1 MLRSFTP
8 FVSILSLVLSS
19 GPAAVLGHKGH
30 GLAAR
35 DARSIDHALHSLSR
49 RALDGYFVIDTQSGS
64 EWGCSE
70 AKIAKLPQIVNDA
83 QALATIASA
92 VLAEPDTEF
101 SDAFVLWFGDT
112 NSKADLRKTL
122 KQSNYD
128 SVLTYLKPPGANNR
142 VADMLMDNLSPTGLT
157 YMCAAA
163 DNSMC
168 AGNLV
173 AGAHQH
179 GAGGLSGHS
188 IVLCDRFF
196 DGASNQEML
205 AFWQENRRLK
215 ASAGFNLLHE
225 VQHLAA
231 FVGDNRRCIDVP
243 DPAYPDGSG
252 CYDAGCCS
260 RLAPKDKIQ
269 NAQNMA
275 FFALEVMANPESGA
289 PPGGSCTIMKR
300 DNPDMLLGGTEDLMA
315 RSGYSPRDEYE
326 AFLRRQ
332 AGPASTLSSMRRNAT
347 SSRPPTRST
356 SRRPSGEATP
366 SGPVD
371 DIPATGSRPATNR
384 PATPSRSAS
393 EKPATPSGSASKPP
407 GTPSRPATDKPA
419 TPSRSASDAPGTPSR
434 PATNNPAT
442 PSRPASSGP
451 AGTPS
456 RPAGDA
462 PVFTTRPPAS
472 LVSSSGISY
481 SIYYSTAPPTTDEG
495 GVPIIPIVPVPVPVP
510 IAPVVPPVVPPG
522 GGGGGGGGGND
533 NPDPGNNPTK
543 PAEPSAQPSAQPTSA
558 PPTSEPE
565 APPTS
570 APPSSAPPS
579 SSRPASSATPCS
591 SKAPLPAVP
600 TGGDTP
606 GDRDGF
612 PQAVYD
618 NLKKKAAPTT
628 APPATSTVPPPPPP
642 TSSDSS
648 ILETAGPLPSATA
661 APVQPV
667 YCYNFNVNAYGYCC
681 PGPDS
686 PCKNDLGTC
695 YYGGTGVTGGAT
707 NVVPDGATCP
717 PPADAKT

>member
-19 GPAAVLGHKGH
+19 GPDAVLGHKGH

-122 KQSNYD
+122 KQSSYD

-168 AGNLV
+168 AGQLV

-196 DGASNQEML
+196 EAVSNQEML

-215 ASAGFNLLHE
+215 GSAGFTLLHE

-243 DPAYPDGSG
+243 DPAYTDGSG

-289 PPGGSCTIMKR
+289 PPDGPCTIMKR

-356 SRRPSGEATP
+356 SRRPTGEATP

-371 DIPATGSRPATNR
+371 DIPATGSRPATN
-384 PATPSRSAS
+384 
-393 EKPATPSGSASKPP
+393 KPA
-407 GTPSRPATDKPA
+407 
-419 TPSRSASDAPGTPSR
+419 
-434 PATNNPAT
+434 
-442 PSRPASSGP
+442 
-451 AGTPS
+451 TPS

-472 LVSSSGISY
+472 LVSSSGVSY
-481 SIYYSTAPPTTDEG
+481 SIYYSTAPPTTDDG
-495 GVPIIPIVPVPVPVP
+495 GVPIIPIVPVPIP
-510 IAPVVPPVVPPG
+510 IAPVVPPVVPPVG
-522 GGGGGGGGGND
+522 GGSGGGGGGGND
-533 NPDPGNNPTK
+533 NPGNNPTK

-558 PPTSEPE
+558 PPTS
-565 APPTS
+565 
-570 APPSSAPPS
+570 APPS

-591 SKAPLPAVP
+591 SKAPLPAIP
-600 TGGDTP
+600 TGGGTP

-686 PCKNDLGTC
+686 PCKNGLGTC

-717 PPADAKT
+717 PPADAKS

>member
-1 MLRSFTP
+1 MT
-8 FVSILSLVLSS
+8 S
-19 GPAAVLGHKGH
+19 GPATVLGHQGH
-30 GLAAR
+30 GLSAR
-35 DARSIDHALHSLSR
+35 DARSIEHALHSLSK
-49 RALDGYFVIDTQSGS
+49 RALDGYFVIDTEIGS

-70 AKIAKLPQIVNDA
+70 AKIARLPQIINDA

-128 SVLTYLKPPGANNR
+128 SVLTYLKPPSANNR
-142 VADMLMDNLSPTGLT
+142 VTDMLMDNLSPTGLT

-168 AGNLV
+168 SGGLV

-188 IVLCDRFF
+188 IVLCDSFF
-196 DGASNQEML
+196 EGVSNQEML
-205 AFWQENRRLK
+205 GFWQENRRLK
-215 ASAGFNLLHE
+215 
-225 VQHLAA
+225 
-231 FVGDNRRCIDVP
+231 
-243 DPAYPDGSG
+243 
-252 CYDAGCCS
+252 
-260 RLAPKDKIQ
+260 
-269 NAQNMA
+269 
-275 FFALEVMANPESGA
+275 VMANPESGA

-300 DNPDMLLGGTEDLMA
+300 DNPDMLLGGAEDLMA

-326 AFLRRQ
+326 AFLRRR
-332 AGPASTLSSMRRNAT
+332 AGPASTLSSIRRNAT
-347 SSRPPTRST
+347 SSRPPSRST

-366 SGPVD
+366 SGPAG
-371 DIPATGSRPATNR
+371 DI
-384 PATPSRSAS
+384 PATPSRPATDKPATPSCSAS

-407 GTPSRPATDKPA
+407 GTASRPATDKPA
-419 TPSRSASDAPGTPSR
+419 TPSRSASNAPAGTPSR
-434 PATNNPAT
+434 PASNNPAT
-442 PSRPASSGP
+442 PSRPASSDP
-451 AGTPS
+451 AATPS

-472 LVSSSGISY
+472 LVSSSGVSY

-510 IAPVVPPVVPPG
+510 VVPVVPVVPPG
-522 GGGGGGGGGND
+522 GGGGGGGND
-533 NPDPGNNPTK
+533 NPGNNPTK

-570 APPSSAPPS
+570 
-579 SSRPASSATPCS
+579 SRPVSSATPCS

-600 TGGDTP
+600 TGGNTP
-606 GDRDGF
+606 GDRNGF
-612 PQAVYD
+612 PQALYD
-618 NLKKKAAPTT
+618 DLKRKAAAPTT
-628 APPATSTVPPPPPP
+628 APPATSTVPPPPPA

-648 ILETAGPLPSATA
+648 ILETVGPLPTEPAT
-661 APVQPV
+661 PVQPV

-695 YYGGTGVTGGAT
+695 YYGGTGVSGGAT

>member
-8 FVSILSLVLSS
+8 FVSILSLVLTS
-19 GPAAVLGHKGH
+19 GPATVFGHKGH

-49 RALDGYFVIDTQSGS
+49 RALDGYFVIDTEIGS

-356 SRRPSGEATP
+356 SRRPT
-366 SGPVD
+366 
-371 DIPATGSRPATNR
+371 
-384 PATPSRSAS
+384 
-393 EKPATPSGSASKPP
+393 
-407 GTPSRPATDKPA
+407 
-419 TPSRSASDAPGTPSR
+419 
-434 PATNNPAT
+434 
-442 PSRPASSGP
+442 
-451 AGTPS
+451 
-456 RPAGDA
+456 
-462 PVFTTRPPAS
+462 
-472 LVSSSGISY
+472 
-481 SIYYSTAPPTTDEG
+481 
-495 GVPIIPIVPVPVPVP
+495 
-510 IAPVVPPVVPPG
+510 
-522 GGGGGGGGGND
+522 
-533 NPDPGNNPTK
+533 
-543 PAEPSAQPSAQPTSA
+543 
-558 PPTSEPE
+558 
-565 APPTS
+565 
-570 APPSSAPPS
+570 
-579 SSRPASSATPCS
+579 ATPCS

-648 ILETAGPLPSATA
+648 ILETAEPLPSATA

-717 PPADAKT
+717 PPADAKS

>member
-19 GPAAVLGHKGH
+19 GPATVFGHKGH
-30 GLAAR
+30 GLSAR
-35 DARSIDHALHSLSR
+35 DARSMDQALHSLSR
-49 RALDGYFVIDTQSGS
+49 RALDGYFVIDTEIGS

-70 AKIAKLPQIVNDA
+70 AKIGRLAQIVNDPRSPPPC
-83 QALATIASA
+83 LRSRTPSS
-92 VLAEPDTEF
+92 LMH
-101 SDAFVLWFGDT
+101 T

-142 VADMLMDNLSPTGLT
+142 VADMTMDNLSPTGLT

-168 AGNLV
+168 AGELV

-188 IVLCDRFF
+188 IVLCDKFF
-196 DGASNQEML
+196 EGVSNQEML

-215 ASAGFNLLHE
+215 GSAGFFLLHE

-243 DPAYPDGSG
+243 DPAYKDGSG

-300 DNPDMLLGGTEDLMA
+300 DDPDMLLGGTEDLMA

-356 SRRPSGEATP
+356 SRRPTGEATP

-371 DIPATGSRPATNR
+371 DIPATGSRPATNK

-419 TPSRSASDAPGTPSR
+419 TPSRSASDAP
-434 PATNNPAT
+434 
-442 PSRPASSGP
+442 
-451 AGTPS
+451 
-456 RPAGDA
+456 
-462 PVFTTRPPAS
+462 VFTTRPPAS
-472 LVSSSGISY
+472 LVSSSGVSY
-481 SIYYSTAPPTTDEG
+481 SIYYSTAPPTTDDG
-495 GVPIIPIVPVPVPVP
+495 GVPIIPIVPVPVP
-510 IAPVVPPVVPPG
+510 IAPVVPPIVPPVG
-522 GGGGGGGGGND
+522 GGGDGGGGGGGND
-533 NPDPGNNPTK
+533 NPGNNPTK

-570 APPSSAPPS
+570 TPPSSAPPS

-591 SKAPLPAVP
+591 SKAPLPAIP
-600 TGGDTP
+600 TGGGTP

-648 ILETAGPLPSATA
+648 ILETAEPLPSATA

-717 PPADAKT
+717 PPADAKS

>member
-8 FVSILSLVLSS
+8 FVSFLSLVLTS
-19 GPAAVLGHKGH
+19 GPATVLGHQGH
-30 GLAAR
+30 GLSAR
-35 DARSIDHALHSLSR
+35 DARSIDHALHSLSK
-49 RALDGYFVIDTQSGS
+49 RALDGYFVIDTEIGS

-70 AKIAKLPQIVNDA
+70 AKIARLPQIINDA

-128 SVLTYLKPPGANNR
+128 SVLTYLKPPSANNR
-142 VADMLMDNLSPTGLT
+142 VTDMLMDNLSPNGLT

-168 AGNLV
+168 SGGLV

-188 IVLCDRFF
+188 IVLCDSFF
-196 DGASNQEML
+196 EGVSNQEML

-215 ASAGFNLLHE
+215 GSSGFYLLHE
-225 VQHLAA
+225 VQHLAT

-243 DPAYPDGSG
+243 DPAYTDGSG
-252 CYDAGCCS
+252 CYNAGCCS

-300 DNPDMLLGGTEDLMA
+300 DNPDMLLGGAEDLMA

-347 SSRPPTRST
+347 SSHPPSRST

-366 SGPVD
+366 SGPPG
-371 DIPATGSRPATNR
+371 DIPATPSRPATNK

-407 GTPSRPATDKPA
+407 GTASRPATDKPA
-419 TPSRSASDAPGTPSR
+419 TPSRSASNAPAGTPSR
-434 PATNNPAT
+434 PATKNPAT
-442 PSRPASSGP
+442 PSRPASSNP
-451 AGTPS
+451 AATPS

-472 LVSSSGISY
+472 LVSSSGVSY

-510 IAPVVPPVVPPG
+510 VVPVVPVVPPG
-522 GGGGGGGGGND
+522 GGGGGGGND
-533 NPDPGNNPTK
+533 NPGNHPTK
-543 PAEPSAQPSAQPTSA
+543 PAEPSAQPPAQPTSA

-570 APPSSAPPS
+570 P
-579 SSRPASSATPCS
+579 RPVSSATPCS

-600 TGGDTP
+600 TGGNTP

-612 PQAVYD
+612 PQALYD
-618 NLKKKAAPTT
+618 DLKRKAAAPTT
-628 APPATSTVPPPPPP
+628 ASPATSTVPPPPPP
-642 TSSDSS
+642 TSSDSF
-648 ILETAGPLPSATA
+648 ILETVGPLPTEPAT
-661 APVQPV
+661 PVQPV

-695 YYGGTGVTGGAT
+695 YCGGTGVSAGAT